1 MGKCVSCIDLILG
14 KLQWL
19 VGEGYDG
26 LNKLRVELG
35 LVRTFLLCGRHSSSS
50 LEDSV
55 DKNGQRFYSLL
66 LEDGLPP
73 AGEVSCFRKVVH
85 TFRDQIRDDYI
96 RILEAMLH
104 NLQGYKDSAGCMLRC
119 YSAMLD
125 RIVDRDCSWGSE
137 FLDFFSSLLT
147 NLDDILF
154 RGEACNPGF
163 ATLLAPLHEK
173 LKFLNGVLQGEIP
186 DNIEHKKHCGFLAV
200 YTAYLCFM
208 CWFLRDYNEV
218 SDWIKPNISI
228 SLEKISAFADQAR
241 LTYSG
246 VWASRSFSK
255 YIDLILDCCKDD
267 CGLNELK
274 IELRL
279 AKTLILCQ
287 GFRCDETSHFA
298 WIVAEKAKQF
308 HSLLRRL
315 DDGLARAAS
324 DFQQFLRQEI
334 SESYDKIS
342 DKFMSYVELDLCP
355 SLAPFFWEDNFIEF
369 SQSLLENLVDIAVW
383 GEACDSRLETLLTPL
398 QKKLVFFKNLILF
411 ARLHGKNQLELMKY
425 CKTLVPFAAGLCYKC
440 WFFREDNTV
449 LDEMSSQIAKL
460 IEKFE
465 SVVYQVRSILVCGS
479 SSLTVST
486 KMHMII
492 AGEFVDSLL
501 SNLLELLQH
510 CPTRFLE
517 SLQHQMRILY
527 DGLQFLRNILK
538 KQQEKY
544 DGLPGR
550 IKCIIGVVV
559 NDAGVVIFSLPQYN
573 IPEALAKEI
582 DIKLFCLLGK
592 INTIKA
598 AVDESYPVVPRFN
611 FRTTNVLG
619 IIDHL
624 LDKLKELANYKVDPV
639 SSFAKDRSDFLRSYL
654 EKNVEHPTGCPEL
667 QPRNM
672 QDLSFLRSFLENNL
686 VQHKQNEKLQLQA
699 MQDDLVFLR
708 SFLERSREHPNY
720 HEGLEALWSHV
731 VKVAYKAE
739 FVIDSLIVR
748 DVSFYSLLL
757 LDNVREEIVNLA
769 QKATEM
775 SKASNKRTIEAL
787 YQVPSEGGI
796 STNNKAVVELK
807 DEAQAKIDQ
816 LIGGSTHLDMVSI
829 VGMPDPIAKGIKRV
843 KSEAQEAAKSL
854 RHLTPQ
860 EISKTSGAS
869 YQVSSSGSI
878 STVDKAEVVLQDVEQ
893 AVIDKLIK
901 GLKQLDVISIV
912 GVAGLG
918 KTFLAQ
924 RVYRDPRITSHF
936 HIQAWSYISQTY
948 CKKDLLL
955 QILAC
960 IDQKTQFSEKDEYQL
975 ALELWQC
982 LLRQRFLIVLDDVW
996 DIEAWNALKSSFPE
1010 KNNGSRILLTSRLTD
1025 IVGKPC
1031 NLRTLSESES
1041 CELLQKKLA
1050 VIREGGYSQ
1059 EQNLLGWKIA
1069 KTCNGM
1075 PLSIAIIS
1083 GILAT
1088 LGEAGWEEVAK
1099 MVSLTAMVGATEQCR
1114 RILKLSYRHLPDH
1127 LKRCILY
1134 FGAFR
1139 EDQEICVRRL
1149 TWLWIAEGFVQKSES
1164 ECLEKIAE
1172 GYIRALINRSLVMVG
1187 QRRYAGEVKTCRIHD
1202 LLHVFCVKKAKKQNF
1217 LQLVRGYDEDL
1228 TFDEPYNP
1236 RRLSI
1241 QAQPKHFI
1249 KSRIICPQIRSL
1261 LYSSRDFGV
1270 RQLRCNFRF
1279 IFLLKLLNV
1288 LDLENISLGSDFPRE
1303 LWSLV
1308 QLRYLAV
1315 LGWLKN
1321 GIPSS
1326 LEMLSNLETFLV
1338 RTKDDVGLSLLQD
1351 TLLKMQKLRHLH
1363 VYGALIDIRLANDN
1377 LESSSLLNNLDTFS
1391 TMKLYLGQSM
1401 EKMIRKF
1408 PNIRQLKCCLVESA
1422 EFTADSNRVM
1432 VMNFLSHLESL
1443 KLNLGKVTMHCV
1455 ELYLPSSLQKLTLEE
1470 FSWCIISTIGKLPNL
1485 QVLRLYRQADGEEKQ
1500 DSQDME
1506 NSEEMEDMEEEI
1518 FFPKLKF
1525 LKLKS
1530 LKIVRWKGLGH
1541 CFPSLEKLVLD
1552 DCKKLQKLPSCLGES
1567 PLKLIEVHRCPNL
1580 DRNSFEGIEEQQM
1593 DYGNMDLK
1601 ILISEEFEES
1611 SSWSDGDSDG
1621 WLPEEIDESSSWLEI
1636 QTDGQA
1642 NDHLP

>member
-1 MGKCVSCIDLILG
+1 MVGFVLFR
-14 KLQWL
+14 L
-19 VGEGYDG
+19 VIADQDDYDVNVYLFTDDKVWSLYKRLESKNTFNNMYSDSEVAGGEGYDG

-154 RGEACNPGF
+154 RA
-163 ATLLAPLHEK
+163 
-173 LKFLNGVLQGEIP
+173 
-186 DNIEHKKHCGFLAV
+186 
-200 YTAYLCFM
+200 
-208 CWFLRDYNEV
+208 
-218 SDWIKPNISI
+218 KPI
-228 SLEKISAFADQAR
+228 AAR
-241 LTYSG
+241 
-246 VWASRSFSK
+246 
-255 YIDLILDCCKDD
+255 DD

-901 GLKQLDVISIV
+901 
-912 GVAGLG
+912 
-918 KTFLAQ
+918 
-924 RVYRDPRITSHF
+924 
-936 HIQAWSYISQTY
+936 AWSYISQTY

-1088 LGEAGWEEVAK
+1088 LVK
-1099 MVSLTAMVGATEQCR
+1099 LVGKKLQKW
-1114 RILKLSYRHLPDH
+1114 ILKLSYRHLPDH

-1187 QRRYAGEVKTCRIHD
+1187 QRRYA
-1202 LLHVFCVKKAKKQNF
+1202 
-1217 LQLVRGYDEDL
+1217 
-1228 TFDEPYNP
+1228 
-1236 RRLSI
+1236 
-1241 QAQPKHFI
+1241 
-1249 KSRIICPQIRSL
+1249 
-1261 LYSSRDFGV
+1261 
-1270 RQLRCNFRF
+1270 
-1279 IFLLKLLNV
+1279 
-1288 LDLENISLGSDFPRE
+1288 DLENISLGSDFPRE

-1401 EKMIRKF
+1401 ER
-1408 PNIRQLKCCLVESA
+1408 
-1422 EFTADSNRVM
+1422 
-1432 VMNFLSHLESL
+1432 
-1443 KLNLGKVTMHCV
+1443 
-1455 ELYLPSSLQKLTLEE
+1455 
-1470 FSWCIISTIGKLPNL
+1470 
-1485 QVLRLYRQADGEEKQ
+1485 
-1500 DSQDME
+1500 
-1506 NSEEMEDMEEEI
+1506 
-1518 FFPKLKF
+1518 
-1525 LKLKS
+1525 
-1530 LKIVRWKGLGH
+1530 
-1541 CFPSLEKLVLD
+1541 
-1552 DCKKLQKLPSCLGES
+1552 
-1567 PLKLIEVHRCPNL
+1567 
-1580 DRNSFEGIEEQQM
+1580 
-1593 DYGNMDLK
+1593 
-1601 ILISEEFEES
+1601 
-1611 SSWSDGDSDG
+1611 
-1621 WLPEEIDESSSWLEI
+1621 
-1636 QTDGQA
+1636 
-1642 NDHLP
+1642 